1 MSATTIEDRGVW
13 AEVVSES
20 LCQRC
25 AAAGRRN
32 RLSHTTSR
40 EAGLATFQERCY
52 TCHFVRTIAYEL
64 TGRGQRSAGSVRRR
78 SSRLFYAAAAAIVL
92 ALSILAFAAGSTY
105 AAP

>member
-32 RLSHTTSR
+32 RLSHTTTR
-40 EAGLATFQERCY
+40 EASLSLFQERCY
-52 TCHFVRTIAYEL
+52 VCRAVRTIAYEL
-64 TGRGQRSAGSVRRR
+64 TGRGQRSADSVRRR
-78 SSRLFYAAAAAIVL
+78 SSRLFYAAAAVIVL